1 MKKLNLIALLLFIVA
16 VAGWFVVVNKERK
29 RAFQQRV
36 LAIISPFIHASA
48 KVDEVVSGPADANI
62 DPVKVREENERLTL
76 EVQNLRFKNTEL
88 DQLRAEN
95 WELRKALE
103 FKQRY
108 TFNLRAAKVVKRH
121 AHTWW
126 NTVTIDRGSLDGVT
140 TDSPVITESG
150 LVGKTGKLSA
160 HMAEVIL
167 LTDDRCRVSAVV
179 EGTRY
184 RGIIAGEPAGLELR
198 PDLVLRYLDRNA
210 AISVGSKV
218 YSSGDG
224 GVFPDGIMLGTV
236 KRFEN
241 KELSGEAV
249 VEPEVDFS
257 ILRHVFVVEMEEQ
270 IKSAENVTPAP
281 AKQP

>member
-1 MKKLNLIALLLFIVA
+1 MKKLNLIALVLFIVA
-16 VAGWFVVVNKERK
+16 VAGWFIVVNKERK

-36 LAIISPFIHASA
+36 LSIISPFIHASA
-48 KVDEVVSGPADANI
+48 KLDEAVRGPDGPVL
-62 DPVKVREENERLTL
+62 DPVKMREENERLTL

-108 TFNLRAAKVVKRH
+108 TFNLRAARVVKRV

-126 NTVTIDRGSLDGVT
+126 NTVMIDRGELDGVT
-140 TDSPVITESG
+140 ADSPVITESG
-150 LVGKTGKLSA
+150 LVGKTGAVLP
-160 HMAEVIL
+160 HLAEVIL
-167 LTDDRCRVSAVV
+167 LTDERCRVSAII
-179 EGTRY
+179 EGTRE
-184 RGIIAGEPAGLELR
+184 RGIISGEAAGLELR
-198 PDLVLRYLDRNA
+198 PDLVLRYLTRNA

-224 GVFPDGIMLGTV
+224 GVFPDGILLGSV

-257 ILRHVFVVEMEEQ
+257 LLRHVFVVEMQAAQETV
-270 IKSAENVTPAP
+270 KPAQTSE
-281 AKQP
+281 AK

>member
-1 MKKLNLIALLLFIVA
+1 MKKLNLIALVLFIVA
-16 VAGWFVVVNKERK
+16 VAGWFIVVNKERK

-36 LAIISPFIHASA
+36 LSIISPFIHASA
-48 KVDEVVSGPADANI
+48 KVEEAVRGPDGPVL
-62 DPVKVREENERLTL
+62 DPVKLREDNERLTL

-88 DQLRAEN
+88 DQLRSEN

-108 TFNLRAAKVVKRH
+108 TFNLRAARVVKRV

-126 NTVTIDRGSLDGVT
+126 NTVMIDRGALDGIT

-150 LVGKTGKLSA
+150 LVGKTGKVSPR
-160 HMAEVIL
+160 MAEVIL
-167 LTDDRCRVSAVV
+167 LTDDRCHVAAII
-179 EGTRY
+179 EGTREH
-184 RGIIAGEPAGLELR
+184 GILSGEPAGLELR
-198 PDLVLRYLDRNA
+198 PDLVLRYLTRNA
-210 AISVGSKV
+210 VISVGSKV

-224 GVFPDGIMLGTV
+224 GVFPDGILLGSV

-241 KELSGEAV
+241 KELSGEAI

-257 ILRHVFVVEMEEQ
+257 LLRHVFVVEMQESVRQ
-270 IKSAENVTPAP
+270 AEPVEVK
-281 AKQP
+281 KQ